1 MGRSCKFHR
10 PLTRAELPSWPRAM
24 GVGGRHKGITPPNV
38 PWEIFVACTASEGV
52 DMATYLA
59 LHTSVDLDGL
69 YDILE
74 MSDAASSWKSAA
86 TMNAREG
93 TG

>member
-1 MGRSCKFHR
+1 
-10 PLTRAELPSWPRAM
+10 
-24 GVGGRHKGITPPNV
+24 
-38 PWEIFVACTASEGV
+38 
-52 DMATYLA
+52 MATYLA